1 MSRGFSTLEAVPAG
15 ASVFIDANIF
25 IYHFLG
31 VSRQCAAFLERCSS
45 GDLRA
50 VTGGH
55 VVAEVLHRL
64 MLAEA
69 KAKRPPVERGPDR
82 RDGSGGRG
90 RAGDVGVSGTG
101 AGIDYLEANPDS
113 VRRLMDYHAA
123 GPAIEQIV
131 KAVLPLTMEVIRAS
145 QWARS
150 RDGLL
155 VNDSL
160 TAAMMRAEGMVDL
173 ASNDAAFLRAAD
185 LTVHRPTDI

>member
-1 MSRGFSTLEAVPAG
+1 MSRDFSTLEALPAG

-50 VTGGH
+50 VTGAH
-55 VVAEVLHRL
+55 TVAEVLHRL

-69 KAKRPPVERGPDR
+69 KAKGPPVEKRSNRRNGSRG
-82 RDGSGGRG
+82 SG
-90 RAGDVGVSGTG
+90 RAGDVAVGGTG
-101 AGIDYLEANPDS
+101 AGIDYLEANPDA
-113 VRRLMDYHAA
+113 VRRLMDYLAA

-131 KAVLPLTMEVIRAS
+131 KTVLPLTMEIIRAS

-160 TAAMMRAEGMVDL
+160 TAAMMRAEGIVDL
-173 ASNDAAFLRAAD
+173 ASKDAAFLRAAD
-185 LTVHRPTDI
+185 LTVYRPTDI